1 MKKSVYKTETIN
13 LECLF
18 KKTDENHPS
27 VCVKVNS
34 EDYGDFLSMCKTQG
48 CRYEDDSEIDLID
61 HSRCAYLMEIGDDYR
76 IAPRSG
82 LTALR
87 LQRCWHFNYS
97 DIRNGLYL
105 PMRNGCLNLTGL
117 SCFDGD
123 NSFMNETVRS
133 LILPTHLAKDINKLF
148 KGTDYRRTFNI
159 YFCGNYE
166 KAGELRSSFDIEEL
180 NGEQRQI
187 KVIPYGVDCKDNIAH
202 SYDRTNGFIEKRWV
216 WGKRMLPEFLEE
228 RQITN
233 SILVSDGDMY
243 MYRNINP
250 DTIIYTFIDSNIRG
264 VSYNTQ
270 ICLRDEKHMLP
281 KIEKYLKDIGCSS
294 CVFIKQGI
302 VPDNEEAFLVGLDT
316 DEVEQLG
323 AVNYVDKNNNI
334 KNGISIRTVNE
345 KMLPDIPLEALT
357 NYARLHRE
365 FNYIF
370 FDQEEKEFRC

>member
-1 MKKSVYKTETIN
+1 MKKDGYRTEKEN

-18 KKTDENHPS
+18 KKTDNDHSS
-27 VCVKVNS
+27 VCVRVNS
-34 EDYGDFLSMCKTQG
+34 DDYDDFLSMCKTQG
-48 CRYEDDSEIDLID
+48 CRYEDDSEIDPSN
-61 HSRCAYLMEIGDDYR
+61 HSRCAYLMEIGNNYR
-76 IAPRSG
+76 IASRSG
-82 LTALR
+82 LTALK

-105 PMRNGCLNLTGL
+105 PMKNGDLDLTGL

-123 NSFMNETVRS
+123 NSFMNESVRS
-133 LILPTHLAKDINKLF
+133 LILPVHLAKDINRLF
-148 KGTDYRRTFNI
+148 KGTDYRHRFNI

-166 KAGELRSSFDIEEL
+166 KARELRNSFDIEEL

-187 KVIPYGVDCKDNIAH
+187 NVIPYGGDCKDNIVH
-202 SYDRTNGFIEKRWV
+202 SYDRTGGFTDRWV

-250 DTIIYTFIDSNIRG
+250 YSKIYTLIDSNIRG
-264 VSYNTQ
+264 VSYSTQ
-270 ICLRDEKHMLP
+270 ICLHDEKHMLP

-294 CVFIKQGI
+294 YVFIKQGI
-302 VPDNEEAFLVGLDT
+302 VPDEEEAFLVDLDT

-323 AVNYVDKNNNI
+323 AVNYVDKNENVR
-334 KNGISIRTVNE
+334 NGISIRTVNE
-345 KMLPDIPLEALT
+345 KLLPDIPLEALT
-357 NYARLHRE
+357 NYFRLHRE

>member
-34 EDYGDFLSMCKTQG
+34 EDYGGFLSMCKTQG

-61 HSRCAYLMEIGDDYR
+61 HSHCAYLMEIGKNDR
-76 IAPRSG
+76 IAARRGINSWK
-82 LTALR
+82 

-97 DIRNGLYL
+97 DIDKGLFL
-105 PMRNGCLNLTGL
+105 PKKSGCLDLRNLYY
-117 SCFDGD
+117 FNGD
-123 NSFMNETVRS
+123 NYFMDETIRS
-133 LILPTHLAKDINKLF
+133 IVLPVHLDKDINKLF

-159 YFCGNYE
+159 YFCSNYE
-166 KAGELRSSFDIEEL
+166 QARKLRNLFDIEEL
-180 NGEQRQI
+180 NGNKRQI
-187 KVIPYGVDCKDNIAH
+187 KVIPYGGNSKDNVSH
-202 SYDRTNGFIEKRWV
+202 SYDKTDGFIERWV
-216 WGKRMLPEFLEE
+216 WGKRMLPELLEE
-228 RQITN
+228 RQIVN
-233 SILVSDGDMY
+233 SILVSDGDIY

-250 DTIIYTFIDSNIRG
+250 YSIIYTYIDSNIRG

-270 ICLRDEKHMLP
+270 ICLHDEKHMLS
-281 KIEKYLKDIGCSS
+281 KIEKYLKHIGCSS
-294 CVFIKQGI
+294 YVYIKQGI
-302 VPDNEEAFLVGLDT
+302 VPDEEEAFLVNLDT
-316 DEVEQLG
+316 DEIEELG
-323 AVNYVDKNNNI
+323 AVNYIDKNENI

-345 KMLPDIPLEALT
+345 KLLPDIPLEALT